1 MRFDEYRQ
9 HDATAL
15 ADLIDKGEVSAK
27 DVLEVAIARADQVN
41 PAINAIVHKQY
52 ERARASVA
60 AGLPSGPL
68 TGVPYLLKDLAFFD
82 KGEPARLG
90 SSLFKDFVAD
100 HDSAYVTR
108 CKKAGLAIMGRSSTP
123 EFGLNPNTE
132 PRLQGS
138 CRNPWNLEHSA
149 GGSSG
154 GAAAAVIAGIL
165 PVAHATDGGGS
176 IRIPAAQCGLFGL
189 KPSRGRMT
197 LAPDAGEGWGG
208 LSIGHVVSRS
218 VRDSALMLDCTGGSE
233 PGDPYAAP
241 TPQRSFAEEL
251 VRPVKKLKIA
261 MMLKDHRG
269 GKLHPECAKAVS
281 VAAKLCADVGHVV
294 EEADAPLDL
303 VALRPMNAAIAAAHI
318 ARGLGLRWKA
328 LRREPNPEDVEA
340 ATWAVYNRGLK
351 VSGVEYVEAIATVHA
366 AGRKLAAFLANWDVL
381 LTTTLPA
388 PPPMLGYFDQN
399 GDVETFTKRVTEYL
413 SITPLH
419 NATGTPAMSVPLHW
433 TADGLPIGVHFAGR
447 YGEEATLLRLA
458 AQLETAQPWF
468 NRLPAL

>member
-1 MRFDEYRQ
+1 MRFDEYRRL
-9 HDATAL
+9 DATAL
-15 ADLIDKGEVSAK
+15 AGLIAKGEVSVK
-27 DVLEVAIARADQVN
+27 EVLETAIARAEQVN

-52 ERARASVA
+52 ERARSAVA
-60 AGLPSGPL
+60 AGLPGGPL
-68 TGVPYLLKDLAFFD
+68 KGVPYLIKDLGFLE
-82 KGEPARLG
+82 KGEPATLG
-90 SSLFKDFVAD
+90 SSLFKDNVAD
-100 HDSAYVTR
+100 HDSVYVSR
-108 CKKAGLAIMGRSSTP
+108 CKQAGLVIMGRSSSP

-132 PRLQGS
+132 PRLYGS
-138 CRNPWNLEHSA
+138 CRNPWNLECSA

-218 VRDSALMLDCTGGSE
+218 VRDSALMLDCTAGSE
-233 PGDPYAAP
+233 PGDPYTAP
-241 TPQRSFAEEL
+241 TPECSFVEAL
-251 VRPVKKLKIA
+251 GCPPRKLKIA
-261 MMLKDHRG
+261 MVLGDHRG
-269 GKLHPECAKAVS
+269 GKLHPECAKAVAG
-281 VAAKLCADVGHVV
+281 AAKLCAGLGHIV
-294 EEADAPLDL
+294 EEVAAPLDL
-303 VALRPMNAAIAAAHI
+303 VALRPMNSIISAANT
-318 ARGLGLRWKA
+318 ARALGLRWKA
-328 LRREPNPEDVEA
+328 LGREPNPEDVEA
-340 ATWAVYNRGLK
+340 VTWAVYQRGLK
-351 VSGVEYVEAIATVHA
+351 VSGVEYVEAIAAVHA

-388 PPPMLGYFDQN
+388 PPPKLGYFDQN
-399 GDVETFTKRVTEYL
+399 GDVQTFVERVTEYL

-433 TADGLPIGVHFAGR
+433 TADALPVGVHFAGR

-468 NRLPAL
+468 DRVPAL

>member
-1 MRFDEYRQ
+1 MRFDEYRR

-15 ADLIDKGEVSAK
+15 AGLVAKGDVSAEE
-27 DVLEVAIARADQVN
+27 VLEAAIARAEQVN
-41 PAINAIVHKQY
+41 PAIHAIVHKQY
-52 ERARASVA
+52 ARARSAVV

-68 TGVPYLLKDLAFFD
+68 KGVPYLLKDLGFLE
-82 KGEPARLG
+82 KGEPATLG

-108 CKKAGLAIMGRSSTP
+108 CKRAGLVIMGRSSSP

-132 PRLQGS
+132 PRLYGS

-189 KPSRGRMT
+189 KPSRGRMS

-218 VRDSALMLDCTGGSE
+218 VRDSALMLDCTAGSE
-233 PGDPYAAP
+233 PGDPYTAP
-241 TPQRSFAEEL
+241 TPERSFVEAL
-251 VRPVKKLKIA
+251 GRPPRKLRIA
-261 MMLKDHRG
+261 MALDDHRG
-269 GKLHPECAKAVS
+269 GKLHPECAKAVTG
-281 VAAKLCADVGHVV
+281 AAKLCASLGHTV
-294 EEADAPLDL
+294 EEVDAPLDL
-303 VALRPMNAAIAAAHI
+303 VALRPMNTIISAANI
-318 ARGLGLRWKA
+318 ARVLGLRWKA
-328 LRREPNPEDVEA
+328 LGREPNAQDVESV
-340 ATWAVYNRGLK
+340 TWAVYNRGLK
-351 VSGVEYVEAIATVHA
+351 VSGVEYVEAIAAVHA

-381 LTTTLPA
+381 LTTTLPS
-388 PPPMLGYFDQN
+388 PPPKLGYFDQN
-399 GDVETFTKRVTEYL
+399 GDVQTFVDRVTTYL

-419 NATGTPAMSVPLHW
+419 NSTGTPAMSVPMHW
-433 TADGLPIGVHFAGR
+433 TADGLPVGVHFAGR

-458 AQLETAQPWF
+458 AELETAQPWF